1 MKKMIPVYLLQILML
16 AAFLFVSRQ
25 VLNEMR
31 SMKAEIQA
39 ELASTKVRPGG
50 PQLPQLPQGALG
62 APAMRVVIVGS
73 R

>member
-31 SMKAEIQA
+31 SMKTEIKA
-39 ELASTKVRPGG
+39 ELANTKQPGWG
-50 PQLPQLPQGALG
+50 AQLPQVSDD
-62 APAMRVVIVGS
+62 PAMRVVIVGS